1 MLCLSRL
8 PVMAILVVVFGV
20 STDAV
25 FQTRQS
31 TEYPGQVETA
41 LTDSMMDL

>member
-8 PVMAILVVVFGV
+8 PIMAILVVVFGV

-25 FQTRQS
+25 FRTRQS